1 MCLKNKIKLFIG
13 LSTLWVILFLFA
25 SCKGKTVDKD
35 EDSASQLSDTLLK
48 NMTIGIA
55 HTTQV
60 RSELRLTGKITADQ
74 SKQIDVF
81 ALVTGTVKEVNV
93 ELGDYVQKDQV
104 LAVIHSGDV
113 ADYERQFV
121 EASSTYAEA
130 KKAKEIAEDMY
141 ASKLISSG
149 DYLQAQQEYNKADAA
164 LTKAK
169 EMKKIYSISNTSDY
183 VVKAPI
189 SGFVIDK
196 KINKEMQIRPD
207 DGDNIFTIAQLTDVW
222 MMANVYEKDIYK
234 VKEKDTVLVNVVAYP
249 DKNYK
254 ATIDKVYNIL
264 DPQSR
269 VMKVRVKLNNPDYL
283 LKPDMYG
290 NIIVSYTEPVKML
303 TIASSALVF
312 DNSNNYVVIHNGNK
326 DFTVQRVDVYAV
338 VGNKTYIQQ
347 GLKENDKVV
356 TSNQLMIFNAISKE

>member
-1 MCLKNKIKLFIG
+1 
-13 LSTLWVILFLFA
+13 
-25 SCKGKTVDKD
+25 
-35 EDSASQLSDTLLK
+35 
-48 NMTIGIA
+48 
-55 HTTQV
+55 
-60 RSELRLTGKITADQ
+60 
-74 SKQIDVF
+74 
-81 ALVTGTVKEVNV
+81 
-93 ELGDYVQKDQV
+93 
-104 LAVIHSGDV
+104 
-113 ADYERQFV
+113 
-121 EASSTYAEA
+121 
-130 KKAKEIAEDMY
+130 
-141 ASKLISSG
+141 
-149 DYLQAQQEYNKADAA
+149 
-164 LTKAK
+164 
-169 EMKKIYSISNTSDY
+169 
-183 VVKAPI
+183 
-189 SGFVIDK
+189 
-196 KINKEMQIRPD
+196 MQIRPD